1 MSFTTTSARTAI
13 TSAPTPPATSTRSA
27 RPRGAARSALTIRDY
42 RPLRAL
48 FVANPLYWREEFHID
63 GFRLDA
69 THAILD
75 ESPRHILEEITGAI
89 HEHGGFAIAE
99 DSRNDSR
106 VVLPTAENG
115 LGFDARMGG

>member
-1 MSFTTTSARTAI
+1 MAI
-13 TSAPTPPATSTRSA
+13 TWALTRPATSTRSGR
-27 RPRGAARSALTIRDY
+27 RPWGGALRFDDPDF

-75 ESPRHILEEITGAI
+75 ESPRHILEEITAAI

-106 VVLPTAENG
+106 AHPPGRGERPRIRWR
-115 LGFDARMGG
+115 LGG